1 MRSPAAFRKIKPDNL
16 WLCGPFPCYSR
27 KKSSGICEH
36 EKIFELFL
44 FVVSE
49 VSTGRRFLSLA
60 LFNLLLTRGERK
72 KNFTVKNPKKRQHVG
87 LASFLAFDILY

>member
-60 LFNLLLTRGERK
+60 LFFNCFLLEREK
-72 KNFTVKNPKKRQHVG
+72 KLHCEKTKIKNP
-87 LASFLAFDILY
+87 ASRRV